1 MSARW
6 GRSRRYKYKNE
17 FDLYCYVGW
26 PRRPQS
32 HHTCRETQRTLQPPE
47 RGSALPISTLV
58 PTFLTSCRLLVGT
71 DRPAEPAHP
80 QQPHSARAPAASRPG
95 TAPGPAAG
103 PFSTLP
109 TPPLHLNPLG
119 LGPGPPPPQL
129 CPRGRDAATSW
140 SKKRPI
146 AAEKAS
152 PPDVPSGA
160 NRATDSVHLQH
171 SNTEVNNH
179 S

>member
-1 MSARW
+1 MATNNRQESPYICMAMRLWETAEPTNTRASTARATTTRP
-6 GRSRRYKYKNE
+6 GFAQHHRT
-17 FDLYCYVGW
+17 
-26 PRRPQS
+26 PRTAFS
-32 HHTCRETQRTLQPPE
+32 
-47 RGSALPISTLV
+47 
-58 PTFLTSCRLLVGT
+58 TSCWLLVGT
-71 DRPAEPAHP
+71 DRPAEPAHA
-80 QQPHSARAPAASRPG
+80 QQPHSARAPAARRPG

-119 LGPGPPPPQL
+119 LGPGPPPPRL

-171 SNTEVNNH
+171 SDTEVNNH